1 MLGLIEM
8 SATLNLHNAERL
20 DNNNL
25 TMGQAA
31 RNKAISSKACR
42 EVVSLA
48 RESMGGNGI
57 LIENQVIKHMVDLEA
72 IYTFEGTYDINS
84 LISGRELTG
93 GIAAFK

>member
-8 SATLNLHNAERL
+8 SATLCIYNAERM
-20 DNNNL
+20 DNNTL

-42 EVVSLA
+42 EVVALA
-48 RESMGGNGI
+48 RESCGGNGI
-57 LIENQVIKHMVDLEA
+57 LIENQVIKHMIDLEA